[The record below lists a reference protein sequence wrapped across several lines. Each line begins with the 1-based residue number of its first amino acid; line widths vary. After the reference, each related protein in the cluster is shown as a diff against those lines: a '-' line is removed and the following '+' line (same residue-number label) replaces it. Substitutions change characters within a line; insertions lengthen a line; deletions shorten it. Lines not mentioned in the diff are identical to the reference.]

1 MRSWQHFHKHK
12 KYETNWT
19 KNISKLRTCRKDF
32 SKDAKRSQNMSTEAK
47 KNVFD
52 IKKCTPVI

>member
-1 MRSWQHFHKHK
+1 MIAFSQKQKIRNKLNEK
-12 KYETNWT
+12 
-19 KNISKLRTCRKDF
+19 ISKLRTWRKDF